1 MTNALRIFFVGGLT
15 SYRALFGW
23 LTPWIYIPTLLV
35 VPVFQMLLFAYIG
48 RAAGYQNDA
57 FFVVGNALQ
66 SAALPCIFAMGHTI
80 SGERYQQTLSCIL
93 ATPARR
99 VPLFLGR
106 ALPVIGNG
114 VFVSGFTLAVGAV
127 LLDFDP
133 ALDSLPSLAVVVVVT
148 AFACTG
154 MGLLNGG
161 IGLRVRETSV
171 LSNVLLG
178 FLLIFCGVNVPLD
191 DLPNWMS
198 TVAQGLPLTHGIQA
212 ARRVVD
218 GDTLAEVRG
227 LVATELGI
235 GVVYLAFGF
244 GVLRFFEIRS
254 RRYATLE
261 RA

>member
-1 MTNALRIFFVGGLT
+1 MTNSLRIFFVGGLT

-23 LTPWIYIPTLLV
+23 LTPWVYIPTLLV

-48 RAAGYQNDA
+48 RAAAYQNDA
-57 FFVVGNALQ
+57 FFVVGNSLQ

-114 VFVSGFTLAVGAV
+114 VLVSGFTLVAGVL

-133 ALDSLPSLAVVVVVT
+133 AVESLPSLAVVVVAT
-148 AFACTG
+148 SFACTG

-178 FLLIFCGVNVPLD
+178 LLLIFCGVNVPLD
-191 DLPNWMS
+191 DLPGWMS
-198 TVAQGLPLTHGIQA
+198 TIAQGLPLTHGIEA
-212 ARRVVD
+212 ARRVVGGEAL
-218 GDTLAEVRG
+218 GDVGG
-227 LVATELGI
+227 LVGTELLI
-235 GVVYLAFGF
+235 GVLYLGLGF
-244 GVLRFFEIRS
+244 SVLRFFEERS
-254 RRYATLE
+254 RRHATLE